1 MFSVDCDAIDANDIL
16 DIHRHLMKEKKKRN
30 IKQCSELLEKCLLD
44 YKLA

>member
-1 MFSVDCDAIDANDIL
+1 MFSVDCDAIDANYIL
-16 DIHRHLMKEKKKRN
+16 DIHRHLMKKKKRN